1 MTEPVPR
8 PSIWIHEAG
17 RGGALT
23 ERDPTPRRR
32 DRPVTG
38 VDADEPTGTEPGDEA
53 PDLLERVAEVVGD
66 LFDDETDADA

>member
-1 MTEPVPR
+1 MTDPGPR
-8 PSIWIHEAG
+8 PRIGTHEPG

-23 ERDPTPRRR
+23 DRDPTSRRR
-32 DRPVTG
+32 DRSEPG
-38 VDADEPTGTEPGDEA
+38 IDADEPPSAEPGDEA